1 MNEEDCVMSK
11 EKEVKDFVKKR
22 YGSIAKGENCC
33 CQASC
38 SWEAAEGAK
47 TLGYNEEDLAKIP
60 EEAVALGLGCGNPT
74 GLAEIKEGD
83 VVLDLGSGGG
93 VDVFLAANRVGPEG
107 RVIGIDMTDE
117 MLDRARK
124 TAAEHGYQNVDF
136 RKGDIERMPVEDASV
151 DVILS
156 NCVIN
161 LAYDKLKVF
170 KEAFRVLKPGGRIL
184 ISDIVTDG
192 EIPEDVRAS
201 FDAWAGC
208 IAGALERTEYLD
220 TIREAGFSDVRIV
233 KEHVYGEPDMDERL
247 KGKIISVQVASTKP
261 CCGS

>member
-1 MNEEDCVMSK
+1 MAK
-11 EKEVKDFVKKR
+11 EREVKDFVKKR
-22 YGSIAKGENCC
+22 YGAIAKEEKSC
-33 CQASC
+33 CQSCC
-38 SWEAAEGAK
+38 SWEASEGAK
-47 TLGYNEEDLAKIP
+47 TLGYTEEDLARIP

-74 GLAEIKEGD
+74 ALAEIKEGE

-93 VDVFLAANRVGPEG
+93 VDVFLAAERVGPGG

-117 MLDRARK
+117 MLNRARR
-124 TAAEHGYQNVDF
+124 TAAKHGYSNVDF
-136 RKGDIERMPVEDASV
+136 RKGDIERMPVEDATV

-170 KEAFRVLKPGGRIL
+170 KEAFRVLKPEGRIL

-192 EIPEDVRAS
+192 EIPDDVRAS

-220 TIREAGFSDVRIV
+220 TIRKAGFSDVRV
-233 KEHVYGEPDMDERL
+233 VREHVYSEPDMDPRL

-261 CCGS
+261 CCGR